1 MQAVW
6 YNLCLEMNR
15 SSVAGISSLYLAAGD
30 LSKLFFWRISIMT
43 KERKLEL
50 IKEFG
55 RNEGDTGSPEV
66 QIALL
71 TERIAHLTDHLKSH
85 QKDHHSRRGL
95 LMLVG
100 QRRGLL
106 NYLKSKD
113 IEGYR
118 ALIEKLGIRK

>member
-1 MQAVW
+1 
-6 YNLCLEMNR
+6 
-15 SSVAGISSLYLAAGD
+15 
-30 LSKLFFWRISIMT
+30 MT